1 MKKLFTLC
9 ASALLAFTLS
19 AQADQAKGSM
29 YLGITDATAM
39 FDAFGDDNDMNLTF
53 TAGYAVQDG
62 LVVMISSGQD
72 SRYVVTTPYAA
83 EVVEV
88 VEVTDSLGNVTTPGV
103 PGSPEVLEEGEDQ
116 DYEKRTFGLHIRYF
130 KNGYYGQ
137 VNLNDFN
144 DATDADEKMTLSVGA
159 MYNLDVVDGLYIDP
173 SMTLGQGEGDEGVDM
188 SFNIGLGMKF

>member
-39 FDAFGDDNDMNLTF
+39 FDAFGDDSDMNLTF

-72 SRYVVTTPYAA
+72 QHNVYTYGTVDGAA
-83 EVVEV
+83 DGWNSIAGTAE
-88 VEVTDSLGNVTTPGV
+88 
-103 PGSPEVLEEGEDQ
+103 
-116 DYEKRTFGLHIRYF
+116 
-130 KNGYYGQ
+130 
-137 VNLNDFN
+137 N
-144 DATDADEKMTLSVGA
+144 DATANG
-159 MYNLDVVDGLYIDP
+159 
-173 SMTLGQGEGDEGVDM
+173 
-188 SFNIGLGMKF
+188 